1 MESPVW
7 IMRWDLILNDLPK
20 SKYADQFLIYLTV
33 ADPTGTEAAYTTA
46 KAVLSEYFDPSKNR
60 A

>member
-1 MESPVW
+1 
-7 IMRWDLILNDLPK
+7 MRWDLILNDLPK